1 MIQVKNT
8 EVKLRGRD
16 VDLAIECSVLMRL
29 LYRTNPAVFAEVIKS
44 ISKEVEANGKLQY
57 RSEAGRDTDAVL

>member
-8 EVKLRGRD
+8 EVKLKGRD

-29 LYRTNPAVFAEVIKS
+29 LYRTNPAVFCEVIKS
-44 ISKEVEANGKLQY
+44 IVKEVEANGQLQY
-57 RSEAGRDTDAVL
+57 RSEAE